1 MKKYSLRP
9 RFSTELVTQRFQVWV
24 WWTKN
29 ELTFMTLLPCGT
41 LVPSTLFYCKPSYL
55 ISCFVPNLGTN
66 NSKVARLSILNIAFF
81 ELISIFSSRIF
92 WPIRKKRY
100 PTRSTQWRTFRGR
113 LKRENQITAN
123 SRKSLTAAWSEIKI
137 FEISWK
143 LG

>member
-1 MKKYSLRP
+1 MKKYSSRP

-41 LVPSTLFYCKPSYL
+41 LVPSTRFYCKPSYL

-66 NSKVARLSILNIAFF
+66 YSKVARLSILNIAFF

-123 SRKSLTAAWSEIKI
+123 SRKGLTAAWSEIKI